1 MGQRRSLSEADVAKL
16 GLLYSCPEVEEE
28 EEERCGV
35 GPATRI
41 SGFAPVALVTLPM
54 ALALIVA

>member
-1 MGQRRSLSEADVAKL
+1 MGQRRSLSDADVAKL
-16 GLLYSCPEVEEE
+16 GLLYSCPEVEE